1 MLALVIGGNVGGLGG
16 PLEPL
21 NYIHFM
27 CTNYVPGEP
36 EVGVGFGVQLYGLLV
51 VVNVAGILFFL
62 QYEDTYLRYLCT
74 KFELPMTKD
83 MDVVDQNMNLFPLV
97 EKVNWY
103 LMFLLNLKV
112 IFSQLF

>member
-1 MLALVIGGNVGGLGG
+1 
-16 PLEPL
+16 
-21 NYIHFM
+21 
-27 CTNYVPGEP
+27 
-36 EVGVGFGVQLYGLLV
+36 
-51 VVNVAGILFFL
+51 
-62 QYEDTYLRYLCT
+62 
-74 KFELPMTKD
+74 MTKD